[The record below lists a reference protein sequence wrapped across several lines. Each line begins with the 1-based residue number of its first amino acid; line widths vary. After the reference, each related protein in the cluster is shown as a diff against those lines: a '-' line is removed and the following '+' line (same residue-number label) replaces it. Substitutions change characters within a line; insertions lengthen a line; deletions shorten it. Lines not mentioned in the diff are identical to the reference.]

1 MAATECTP
9 LLEPSKQP
17 QEWSSRWRVLALIC
31 FIILVQDFAE
41 YLSQAPQTE
50 VWLEIVTRK
59 FCPVGQ
65 DGPECQMDRVQRE
78 VALLQGWKD
87 TLEQV
92 PGILFA
98 VPYGVLAD
106 RIGRRPVL
114 LLCAVGFTLSDA
126 WTKAVGWFSDQLPLR
141 LIWLG
146 PIAQVLGGG
155 TQVATSMMYVILAD
169 LFSDEEQTTAF
180 LYVSATVLVSEILAT
195 PLSALLM
202 MKSIWLP
209 YLLSP
214 VFNAGGGLL
223 LFLLPE
229 TLPQT
234 PPGQPPSS
242 EQASQRQNFQGRVR
256 AAVDELGQSIAV
268 TWRHRPV
275 QLFLVV
281 FFIAYLGMQVMKL
294 LLLFAVDRF
303 HWTIAQASFLI
314 PVRGFTRLLLLLVIL
329 PGISHWLIERRRMS
343 PFTKNTR
350 LALTSSGCMGM
361 GCLLIALSSHPA
373 GAVLGLVVYALG
385 SAMHLFARRI
395 ITSLVD
401 AHHMGT
407 LYTAIAV
414 MQGIG
419 VLVAGPM
426 MATAYGW
433 GLARGGVW
441 TGAPF
446 MLVSGLYGAA
456 GLAIF
461 LGSWEGRKDDLENG
475 Q

>member
-1 MAATECTP
+1 MAASEYTP
-9 LLEPSKQP
+9 LLEPSTRP
-17 QEWSSRWRVLALIC
+17 QDRSSRWRVLALIC
-31 FIILVQDFAE
+31 FIVLIQDFAE

-50 VWLEIVTRK
+50 IWLEVVTRK

-114 LLCAVGFTLSDA
+114 LLCAVGFTLSDT

-155 TQVATSMMYVILAD
+155 TQVATSIMI
-169 LFSDEEQTTAF
+169 TAF

-202 MKSIWLP
+202 TKNIWLP

-214 VFNAGGGLL
+214 AFNAGGGLL

-229 TLPQT
+229 TLPRT
-234 PPGQPPSS
+234 PPGQPSSS
-242 EQASQRQNFQGRVR
+242 EQAPQRQTFRGRIR
-256 AAVDELGQSIAV
+256 SGVDELSRSIAV
-268 TWRHRPV
+268 IWRHRPV

-281 FFIAYLGMQVMKL
+281 FIAYLGMQVMKL
-294 LLLFAVDRF
+294 LLLFAADRF

-329 PGISHWLIERRRMS
+329 PGISRWLIQRRRMS

-350 LALTSSGCMGM
+350 LALTSSACMGV

-433 GLARGGVW
+433 GLAQGGVW

-446 MLVSGLYGAA
+446 LLVGGLYGAA
-456 GLAIF
+456 GLAIL
-461 LGSWEGRKDDLENG
+461 LGSWEGCKDDLEDG
-475 Q
+475 RCSETIG